1 MNEISADLKEA
12 IDLIKGFGFDVYI
25 PDSEFYSGD
34 YCYITNNIHILYL
47 ELSYFGTIRASTE
60 CIPSKATGSGLSLGQ
75 FTVTKEN
82 ILKAFDIKYGKQYD
96 NFEHFKRAYE
106 EIYFKL
112 KKV

>member
-1 MNEISADLKEA
+1 MNEISADLKKA
-12 IDLIKGFGFDVYI
+12 IDLIKEFGFDVYI

-60 CIPSKATGSGLSLGQ
+60 CIPSKVTGTGLSLGQ
-75 FTVTKEN
+75 FIVTKEN

-96 NFEHFKRAYE
+96 NFEHFKHAYE
-106 EIYFKL
+106 KTYFKL
-112 KKV
+112 KKI

>member
-34 YCYITNNIHILYL
+34 YCHVTDNVHVLYL
-47 ELSYFGTIRASTE
+47 ELGYFGTIRASTE
-60 CIPSKATGSGLSLGQ
+60 CIPSKVTGTGLSLGQ

-82 ILKAFDIKYGKQYD
+82 ILKAFDIKYGKQYCD
-96 NFEHFKRAYE
+96 FKHFKRVYE
-106 EIYFKL
+106 KTYFKL